1 MAASLE
7 AFTSPWKNGNK
18 NLKKVINL
26 SEQMTKKV
34 GFISLGCDKNRVDL
48 EKMMYKIKNA
58 GFLLVEN
65 LDDADIILVNTCA
78 FIAKAREEAINTIL
92 DVVMRKNSG
101 LCEKIVVTGC
111 LSERHSDELIEAIP
125 ELDKV
130 VKLSE
135 NNQIDQILCN
145 LYNIKP
151 PKAKKSNLD
160 RILSQAPHLAY
171 LKIAD
176 GCNNCCAY
184 CTIPRIRGRFKS
196 EPLDNLIE
204 EAESLADMGV
214 KELMIVAQDITRYGT
229 DIYGETK
236 LVELLEKL
244 SKIQKIERIRL
255 HYCYPEMID
264 DKLLSL
270 IESNH
275 KICGYLDIPLQHI
288 DNDILKKMNRRS
300 SEQTILELIK
310 KIQSLKRKIAIRS
323 TFIVGFPGET
333 KKQFKK
339 LCQFLRDYKLDNVG
353 FFAYSRED
361 KTSAAYMDK
370 QIPNFIKQRRLKYI
384 QKLQTKIQNEK
395 NINKLGEVREV
406 LIDRFDEFDG
416 NFYGRDEYNS
426 FDVDFEVQINS
437 DQLEIGKIY
446 KLKLIDYKNQCFVGE
461 LI

>member
-1 MAASLE
+1 
-7 AFTSPWKNGNK
+7 
-18 NLKKVINL
+18 
-26 SEQMTKKV
+26 MTKKV

-101 LCEKIVVTGC
+101 LCEKIIVTGC

>member
-1 MAASLE
+1 
-7 AFTSPWKNGNK
+7 
-18 NLKKVINL
+18 
-26 SEQMTKKV
+26 MTKKV

-48 EKMMYKIKNA
+48 EKMMYKIKDA

-101 LCEKIVVTGC
+101 LCEKIIVTGC

-437 DQLEIGKIY
+437 DQLEVGKIY
-446 KLKLIDYKNQCFVGE
+446 KLRLIDYKNQCFVGE

>member
-1 MAASLE
+1 MNQEL
-7 AFTSPWKNGNK
+7 
-18 NLKKVINL
+18 LK
-26 SEQMTKKV
+26 
-34 GFISLGCDKNRVDL
+34 
-48 EKMMYKIKNA
+48 
-58 GFLLVEN
+58 
-65 LDDADIILVNTCA
+65 DIIDKIDITGEAPLQDPERQYY

-101 LCEKIVVTGC
+101 LCEKIIVTGC

-125 ELDKV
+125 ELDRV

-135 NNQIDQILCN
+135 NNRIDQILCN

-204 EAESLADMGV
+204 EAESLADIGV

-255 HYCYPEMID
+255 QI
-264 DKLLSL
+264 
-270 IESNH
+270 I
-275 KICGYLDIPLQHI
+275 
-288 DNDILKKMNRRS
+288 R
-300 SEQTILELIK
+300 
-310 KIQSLKRKIAIRS
+310 AIRILMVFS
-323 TFIVGFPGET
+323 
-333 KKQFKK
+333 
-339 LCQFLRDYKLDNVG
+339 
-353 FFAYSRED
+353 
-361 KTSAAYMDK
+361 
-370 QIPNFIKQRRLKYI
+370 
-384 QKLQTKIQNEK
+384 
-395 NINKLGEVREV
+395 
-406 LIDRFDEFDG
+406 
-416 NFYGRDEYNS
+416 
-426 FDVDFEVQINS
+426 
-437 DQLEIGKIY
+437 
-446 KLKLIDYKNQCFVGE
+446 
-461 LI
+461 

>member
-1 MAASLE
+1 
-7 AFTSPWKNGNK
+7 
-18 NLKKVINL
+18 
-26 SEQMTKKV
+26 MTKKV

-101 LCEKIVVTGC
+101 LCEKIIVTGC

-300 SEQTILELIK
+300 SEQKILELIK

-437 DQLEIGKIY
+437 DQLEVGKIY
-446 KLKLIDYKNQCFVGE
+446 KLRLIDYKNQCFVGE

>member
-1 MAASLE
+1 
-7 AFTSPWKNGNK
+7 
-18 NLKKVINL
+18 
-26 SEQMTKKV
+26 MTKKV

-437 DQLEIGKIY
+437 DQLEVGKIY
-446 KLKLIDYKNQCFVGE
+446 KLRLIDYKNQCFVGE